1 MNLEAVYGA
10 DQTLSGL
17 RECEEPEMGNLYYE
31 DGEGNV
37 IQAEGRGYASMNA
50 NLERGVISF
59 EAK

>member
-1 MNLEAVYGA
+1 
-10 DQTLSGL
+10 
-17 RECEEPEMGNLYYE
+17 MGNLYYE

-37 IQAEGRGYASMNA
+37 IQAGSGYASMNA